1 MVGIINI
8 VFIALVV
15 LAVLAVRFF
24 AGGYATVT
32 LVEYQRGVI
41 YRSGLPIRDVGPG
54 RHRVWSGHEKV
65 LHLDSRPVQVSY
77 ENQSVGLRDG
87 AAAEYSLFGAAQIR
101 DVRKAIYASTN
112 PSLIPSY
119 VLLTCTRSVL
129 NASTSSELKLN
140 RDAAVAKIVHRAKPR
155 LDAAG
160 FELVS
165 FRLPQIA
172 IRGDVVEQAELES

>member
-8 VFIALVV
+8 VFIALV
-15 LAVLAVRFF
+15 VLAVRFF

-54 RHRVWSGHEKV
+54 RHRVWSGYEKV

-112 PSLIPSY
+112 PSL
-119 VLLTCTRSVL
+119 
-129 NASTSSELKLN
+129 
-140 RDAAVAKIVHRAKPR
+140 
-155 LDAAG
+155 
-160 FELVS
+160 
-165 FRLPQIA
+165 
-172 IRGDVVEQAELES
+172 